1 MARKARKRDKCEKTW
16 ILEYFQ
22 EGPKGPKLFGGCLG
36 CIKAPH
42 KRKKIDTQ
50 K

>member
-16 ILEYFQ
+16 ILEHFQ
-22 EGPKGPKLFGGCLG
+22 GGPKEPKLFGGCLG
-36 CIKAPH
+36 CIKLPR